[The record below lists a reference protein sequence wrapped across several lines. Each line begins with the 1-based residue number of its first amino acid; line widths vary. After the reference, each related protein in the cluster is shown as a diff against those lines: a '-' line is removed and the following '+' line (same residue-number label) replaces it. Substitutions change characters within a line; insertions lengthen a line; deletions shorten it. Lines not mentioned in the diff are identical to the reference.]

1 MKKYNDK
8 VKFIKSENDP
18 SGGRRAWFEVS
29 ESEAIMLKFPAGTTT
44 AKMTE
49 IADAELAKMK
59 EREEMLDQ
67 LQTLEEQA
75 QQLKQQL
82 GIE

>member
-1 MKKYNDK
+1 MKQYHDK

-18 SGGRRAWFEVS
+18 SGARRAWFEVS

-49 IADAELAKMK
+49 IADAELGKMK
-59 EREEMLDQ
+59 EREQMLDQ
-67 LQTLEEQA
+67 LQALEEQA
-75 QQLKQQL
+75 QQLKEQL
-82 GIE
+82 GIQ